1 MLTIEN
7 YNKIVNKTLDKRN
20 FYVERIEERLIYN
33 PITFAA
39 EGEYIIHITN
49 RKYSIT
55 ITLDRLPIVNE
66 QNYYQMYAIG
76 NVHYLTIDEIRNIDK
91 FLDKIRLVGLG

>member
-7 YNKIVNKTLDKRN
+7 YNKIVNKTLGKRN

-33 PITFAA
+33 PITFGA

-49 RKYSIT
+49 RKYSVT
-55 ITLDRLPIVNE
+55 ITLERLPMMNE
-66 QNYYQMYAIG
+66 QAYYKMYAIG
-76 NVHYLTIDEIRNIDK
+76 NVHYVTIDEIRNIDK
-91 FLDKIRLVGLG
+91 FLDKIRLVGVK